1 MFLCFRCSSAEQKL
15 NIPEGV
21 LRKEVKTKEQK
32 QAALAEEIRK
42 KQEQLEKM
50 QKNKLITSSR
60 QIREELDTVDDDSDS
75 VSV

>member
-1 MFLCFRCSSAEQKL
+1 M
-15 NIPEGV
+15 
-21 LRKEVKTKEQK
+21 KTKEQK

-75 VSV
+75 VSVEFLGMSYCQLERISSKSVEKIN